1 MDIDRSRNRLDAH
14 LRRWSLSS
22 PKEIATTPSSR
33 IYKVTLSDG
42 RPAALKC
49 LTPRGAEEAIGAAY
63 LDWRDGSG
71 AARLI
76 ASDNDA
82 MVIEWLDGPS
92 LGDLTRAGQIDE
104 TMAVLRALI
113 SRLHA
118 PGPSAP
124 DALTP
129 LATRFRTLLSLD
141 PGRVVVPLR
150 PLMERSRHEARS
162 CLAGSRQAIP
172 LHGDLH
178 HDNILRGDRG
188 WLAFDPKGVLG
199 DPAYDLANLF
209 INPVGAP
216 ELATDLSYHQRLAHE
231 LAPLVRVDPM
241 TLRQWAVAHA
251 GLSMAWCLDDDG
263 RIPDAA
269 APILTALIGGLDRE
283 REGA

>member
-22 PKEIATTPSSR
+22 PKGIATTPSSR

-71 AARLI
+71 AAQLI

-104 TMAVLRALI
+104 TMGVLRALI

-124 DALTP
+124 DAVTP

-178 HDNILRGDRG
+178 HDNIRLSDTGFR
-188 WLAFDPKGVLG
+188 AFDAKGVVGERGYELANAFRNPKGATELIR
-199 DPAYDLANLF
+199 DPSRIRHLRDLWSHEFKVSPL
-209 INPVGAP
+209 
-216 ELATDLSYHQRLAHE
+216 RL
-231 LAPLVRVDPM
+231 M
-241 TLRQWAVAHA
+241 QWATVKVA
-251 GLSMAWCLDDDG
+251 LSISWRSNGALTTDPECDLLSIF
-263 RIPDAA
+263 RAQIPH
-269 APILTALIGGLDRE
+269 G
-283 REGA
+283 